1 MGMWPHGRMMND
13 CVDEN
18 CDSLLW
24 LTFELEST
32 QNITEMQHIG
42 VTYYLLHSAIAM
54 PVNDRK

>member
-1 MGMWPHGRMMND
+1 MGMWPLVRMMND

-18 CDSLLW
+18 CDSLLC

-32 QNITEMQHIG
+32 QNITEMQYIG
-42 VTYYLLHSAIAM
+42 VTYCLLHSAIAM